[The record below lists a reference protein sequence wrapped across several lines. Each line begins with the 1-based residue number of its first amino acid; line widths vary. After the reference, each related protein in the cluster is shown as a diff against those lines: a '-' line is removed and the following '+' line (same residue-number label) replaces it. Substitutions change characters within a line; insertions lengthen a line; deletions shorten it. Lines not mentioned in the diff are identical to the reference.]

1 MIAIENLSKRYA
13 DHTVVRDVTFD
24 VKKGEILGF
33 LGPNGAGKSTTMK
46 MLTGYL
52 TPTSGRVRVGG
63 FDMAQDPLEAKRL
76 LGYLPEN
83 PPVYPEM
90 SVRDYLA
97 FAAKLRGVP
106 GREVKA
112 AVDEVLAKC
121 FLTEVPSKLI
131 AHLSKGFQQ
140 RVGLAQALVHRPK
153 VLVFDE
159 PTNGLDPKQI
169 IQIRELIKS
178 LAQDHTVILS
188 THILPEVQVTC
199 SRVMIIN
206 QGMIVAEGNPE
217 ELEGK
222 LRGGLRIEVEARAP
236 QDELVAQ
243 LRDLPGVSKVLA
255 TPKADGLSRVS
266 LDVPDG
272 NDLRE
277 RIAAEVVGRGWGLL
291 ELKSVGLSLEE
302 IFLKLT
308 TADAATAQTE
318 PPADQ
323 PEVLTHG

>member
-1 MIAIENLSKRYA
+1 MIVIENLSKRYA
-13 DHTVVRDVTFD
+13 DREVVRDVSFH
-24 VKKGEILGF
+24 VKQGEILGF

-52 TPTSGRVRVGG
+52 TPSAGRVEIGG
-63 FDMAQDPLEAKRL
+63 FDMAKEPLKAKSL
-76 LGYLPEN
+76 LGYMPEN
-83 PPVYPEM
+83 PPLYPEM
-90 SVRDYLA
+90 SVRDYLV

-106 GREVKA
+106 SREVKA
-112 AVDEVLAKC
+112 AVDEVIARC
-121 FLTEVPSKLI
+121 FLSEVPNKLI

-140 RVGLAQALVHRPK
+140 RVGLAQALVHKPR
-153 VLVFDE
+153 VLVLDE

-169 IQIRELIKS
+169 IQIRELIKG

-199 SRVMIIN
+199 SRVLIIN
-206 QGMIVAEGNPE
+206 QGAVVAEGRPE

-222 LRGGLRIEVEARAP
+222 LRGGMRIELTARAP
-236 QDELVAQ
+236 ESDLRTQLQDLA
-243 LRDLPGVSKVLA
+243 GVSQLTL
-255 TPKADGLSRVS
+255 TPKDEGLVSVS
-266 LDVPDG
+266 LDVPSG
-272 NDLRE
+272 QDLRE

-291 ELKSVGLSLEE
+291 ELRSVGLSLEE

-308 TADAATAQTE
+308 TADSAASHSANE
-318 PPADQ
+318 

>member
-1 MIAIENLSKRYA
+1 MIVIENLSKRYA
-13 DHTVVRDVTFD
+13 DRTVVRDVTFD
-24 VKKGEILGF
+24 VKQGEILGF

-52 TPTSGRVRVGG
+52 TPSAGRVEVGG
-63 FDMAQDPLEAKRL
+63 FDMAKDPIKAKGL
-76 LGYLPEN
+76 IGYLPEN

-90 SVRDYLA
+90 TVRDYLA

-112 AVDEVLAKC
+112 AVDSVIERCILG
-121 FLTEVPSKLI
+121 EVPNKLI

-140 RVGLAQALVHRPK
+140 RVGIAQALVHRPK
-153 VLVFDE
+153 VIILDE

-199 SRVMIIN
+199 SRVLIIN
-206 QGMIVAEGNPE
+206 QGTVVAEGKPE

-222 LRGGLRIEVEARAP
+222 LRGGMRIELEARAP
-236 QDELVAQ
+236 QSDIEAQ
-243 LRDLPGVSKVLA
+243 LQDLPGVSNLLVS
-255 TPKADGLSRVS
+255 PKSEDLVRVS
-266 LDVPDG
+266 LEVPSG

-277 RIAAEVVGRGWGLL
+277 RIAAEVIGRGWGLL

-308 TADAATAQTE
+308 TADAAQSDSVAE
-318 PPADQ
+318 PS
-323 PEVLTHG
+323 EVLTHG

>member
-1 MIAIENLSKRYA
+1 MIVIENLSKRYA
-13 DHTVVRDVTFD
+13 DRTVVRDVTFD
-24 VKKGEILGF
+24 VRQGEILGF

-52 TPTSGRVRVGG
+52 TPSAGRVEVGG
-63 FDMAQDPLEAKRL
+63 FDMAKDPIKAKSL
-76 LGYLPEN
+76 IGYLPEN

-90 SVRDYLA
+90 TVRDYLA

-112 AVDEVLAKC
+112 AVDEVIQRCILG
-121 FLTEVPSKLI
+121 EVPNKLI

-140 RVGLAQALVHRPK
+140 RVGIAQALVHKPK
-153 VLVFDE
+153 VIILDE

-169 IQIRELIKS
+169 IQIRELIKG

-199 SRVMIIN
+199 SRVLIIN
-206 QGMIVAEGNPE
+206 QGTVVAEGKPE

-222 LRGGLRIEVEARAP
+222 LRGGMRIELEARAP
-236 QDELVAQ
+236 ETEITTQ
-243 LRDLPGVSKVLA
+243 LRDMPGISNLA
-255 TPKADGLSRVS
+255 VKPKAEGLVRVS
-266 LDVPDG
+266 LEVSSG

-308 TADAATAQTE
+308 TADAAQT
-318 PPADQ
+318 Q
-323 PEVLTHG
+323 PQAEDSEVLTHG

>member
-1 MIAIENLSKRYA
+1 MIVIENLSKRYA
-13 DHTVVRDVTFD
+13 DREVVRDVSFH
-24 VKKGEILGF
+24 VRKGEILGF

-52 TPTSGRVRVGG
+52 MPTAGRVEIGG
-63 FDMAQDPLEAKRL
+63 FDMAKDPLKAKSL
-76 LGYLPEN
+76 LGYMPEN
-83 PPVYPEM
+83 PPLYPEM
-90 SVRDYLA
+90 SVRDYLV
-97 FAAKLRGVP
+97 FAAKLRGVLS
-106 GREVKA
+106 RDVKA
-112 AVDEVLAKC
+112 AVDEVIARC
-121 FLTEVPSKLI
+121 FLTEVPNKLI

-140 RVGLAQALVHRPK
+140 RVGLAQALVHNPK
-153 VLVFDE
+153 VLVLDE

-169 IQIRELIKS
+169 IQIRELIKG

-199 SRVMIIN
+199 SRVLIIN
-206 QGMIVAEGNPE
+206 QGAVVAEGKPS

-222 LRGGLRIEVEARAP
+222 LRGGLRIELEARAP
-236 QDELVAQ
+236 EAELRAQ
-243 LRDLPGVSKVLA
+243 LQDLPGVETVA
-255 TPKADGLSRVS
+255 VTPKAEGLLRVS
-266 LDVPDG
+266 LDVPSG

-291 ELKSVGLSLEE
+291 ELKSIGLSLEE

-308 TADAATAQTE
+308 TADAAAHPATE
-318 PPADQ
+318 

>member
-1 MIAIENLSKRYA
+1 MIVIENLSKRYA
-13 DHTVVRDVTFD
+13 DRTVVRDVTFD
-24 VKKGEILGF
+24 VKQGEILGF

-52 TPTSGRVRVGG
+52 TPSAGRVEVGG
-63 FDMAQDPLEAKRL
+63 FDMAKDPIKAKSL
-76 LGYLPEN
+76 IGYLPEN

-90 SVRDYLA
+90 TVRDYLA

-112 AVDEVLAKC
+112 AVDEVIARCILS
-121 FLTEVPSKLI
+121 EVPNKLI

-140 RVGLAQALVHRPK
+140 RVGIAQALVHKPK
-153 VLVFDE
+153 VIILDE

-169 IQIRELIKS
+169 IEIRELIKG

-199 SRVMIIN
+199 SRVLIIN
-206 QGMIVAEGNPE
+206 QGTVVAEGKPE

-222 LRGGLRIEVEARAP
+222 LRGGLRIELEARAP
-236 QDELVAQ
+236 EAEISTQ
-243 LRDLPGVSKVLA
+243 LRDLPGISNLA
-255 TPKADGLSRVS
+255 VTAKPEGLVRVS
-266 LDVPDG
+266 LEVASG

-308 TADAATAQTE
+308 TADAAN
-318 PPADQ
+318 PQ
-323 PEVLTHG
+323 PHAETSEVLTHG

>member
-1 MIAIENLSKRYA
+1 MIVIENLSKRYA
-13 DHTVVRDVTFD
+13 DRTVVRDVTFD
-24 VKKGEILGF
+24 VKQGEILGF

-52 TPTSGRVRVGG
+52 TPSAGRVEVGG
-63 FDMAQDPLEAKRL
+63 FDMAKDPIKAKSL
-76 LGYLPEN
+76 IGYLPEN

-90 SVRDYLA
+90 TVRDYLA

-112 AVDEVLAKC
+112 AVDEVIARCILG
-121 FLTEVPSKLI
+121 EVPNKLI

-140 RVGLAQALVHRPK
+140 RVGIAQALVHKPK
-153 VLVFDE
+153 VIILDE

-169 IQIRELIKS
+169 IQIRELIKG

-199 SRVMIIN
+199 SRVLIIN
-206 QGMIVAEGNPE
+206 QGKVVAEGKPE

-222 LRGGLRIEVEARAP
+222 LRGGLRIELEARAP
-236 QDELVAQ
+236 EGEIATQ
-243 LRDLPGVSKVLA
+243 LQDLPGVSNLLV
-255 TPKADGLSRVS
+255 TPRAEGLVRVS
-266 LDVPDG
+266 LDVPSG

-308 TADAATAQTE
+308 TSDAATSSSSSE
-318 PPADQ
+318 E

>member
-13 DHTVVRDVTFD
+13 DRTVVRDVTFD
-24 VKKGEILGF
+24 VKQGEILGF

-52 TPTSGRVRVGG
+52 TPTAGRVEVGG
-63 FDMAQDPLEAKRL
+63 FDMAKDPIKAKSL
-76 LGYLPEN
+76 IGYLPEN

-90 SVRDYLA
+90 TVRDYLA

-112 AVDEVLAKC
+112 AVDEVIARCILG
-121 FLTEVPSKLI
+121 EVPNKLI

-140 RVGLAQALVHRPK
+140 RVGIAQALVHKPK
-153 VLVFDE
+153 VIILDE

-169 IQIRELIKS
+169 IQIRELIKG

-199 SRVMIIN
+199 SRVLIIN
-206 QGMIVAEGNPE
+206 QGTVVAEGKPE

-222 LRGGLRIEVEARAP
+222 LRGGLRIELEARAP
-236 QDELVAQ
+236 EGEIATQLQDM
-243 LRDLPGVSKVLA
+243 PGVSNLLV
-255 TPKADGLSRVS
+255 TPKSEGLVRVS
-266 LDVPDG
+266 LDVPSG

-308 TADAATAQTE
+308 TADAATPSSPSE
-318 PPADQ
+318 E

>member
-1 MIAIENLSKRYA
+1 MIVIENLSKRYA
-13 DHTVVRDVTFD
+13 DRTVVRDVTFD
-24 VKKGEILGF
+24 VKQGEILGF

-52 TPTSGRVRVGG
+52 TPTAGRVMVGG
-63 FDMAQDPLEAKRL
+63 FDMAKDPIKAKSL
-76 LGYLPEN
+76 IGYLPEN

-106 GREVKA
+106 GRDVKA
-112 AVDEVLAKC
+112 AVDEVIARC
-121 FLTEVPSKLI
+121 FLTEVPNKLI

-140 RVGLAQALVHRPK
+140 RVGLAQALVHKPK
-153 VLVFDE
+153 VLVLDE

-169 IQIRELIKS
+169 IQIRELIKG

-199 SRVMIIN
+199 GRVLIIN
-206 QGMIVAEGNPE
+206 QGTVVAEGKPE

-222 LRGGLRIEVEARAP
+222 LRGGMRIEVEARAP
-236 QDELVAQ
+236 QAEILTQ
-243 LRDLPGVSKVLA
+243 LQHMPDVSNLSV
-255 TPKADGLSRVS
+255 TPKAEGLVRVS
-266 LDVPDG
+266 LDVPSG
-272 NDLRE
+272 LDLRE

-308 TADAATAQTE
+308 TADAAASS
-318 PPADQ
+318 PADT

>member
-1 MIAIENLSKRYA
+1 MIVIENLSKRYA
-13 DHTVVRDVTFD
+13 DRTVVRDVTFD
-24 VKKGEILGF
+24 VKQGEILGF

-52 TPTSGRVRVGG
+52 TPTAGRVEVGG
-63 FDMAQDPLEAKRL
+63 FDMAKDPIKAKSL
-76 LGYLPEN
+76 IGYLPEN

-90 SVRDYLA
+90 TVRDYLA

-106 GREVKA
+106 GRDVKA
-112 AVDEVLAKC
+112 AVDEVIARCILG
-121 FLTEVPSKLI
+121 EVPNKLI

-140 RVGLAQALVHRPK
+140 RVGIAQALVHKPK
-153 VLVFDE
+153 VIILDE

-169 IQIRELIKS
+169 IQIRELIKG

-199 SRVMIIN
+199 SRVLIIN
-206 QGMIVAEGNPE
+206 QGTVVAEGKPE

-222 LRGGLRIEVEARAP
+222 LRGGMRIELEARAP
-236 QDELVAQ
+236 QGDISTQ
-243 LRDLPGVSKVLA
+243 LQDLPGVSNLA
-255 TPKADGLSRVS
+255 ITAKADGLVRVS
-266 LDVPDG
+266 LEVPSG

-308 TADAATAQTE
+308 TADAAQTQ
-318 PPADQ
+318 PQADDS
-323 PEVLTHG
+323 EVLTHG

>member
-1 MIAIENLSKRYA
+1 MIVIENLSKRYA
-13 DHTVVRDVTFD
+13 DRTVVRDVTFD
-24 VKKGEILGF
+24 VKQGEILGF

-52 TPTSGRVRVGG
+52 TPSAGRVEVGG
-63 FDMAQDPLEAKRL
+63 FDMAKDPIKAKGL
-76 LGYLPEN
+76 IGYLPEN

-90 SVRDYLA
+90 TVRDYLA

-112 AVDEVLAKC
+112 AVDSVIERCILG
-121 FLTEVPSKLI
+121 EVPNKLI

-140 RVGLAQALVHRPK
+140 RVGIAQALVHRPK
-153 VLVFDE
+153 VIILDE

-169 IQIRELIKS
+169 IQIRELIKG

-199 SRVMIIN
+199 SRVLIIN
-206 QGMIVAEGNPE
+206 QGTVVAEGKPE

-222 LRGGLRIEVEARAP
+222 LRGGMRIELEARAP
-236 QDELVAQ
+236 QGDITAQ
-243 LRDLPGVSKVLA
+243 LQDLPGVSNLLVS
-255 TPKADGLSRVS
+255 PKSEGLVRVS
-266 LDVPDG
+266 LEVPSG

-308 TADAATAQTE
+308 TADAA
-318 PPADQ
+318 Q
-323 PEVLTHG
+323 PDSVAETSEVLTHG

>member
-1 MIAIENLSKRYA
+1 MIQVENLTKYYGEYAAIENVSFA
-13 DHTVVRDVTFD
+13 VE
-24 VKKGEILGF
+24 KGEILGF

-52 TPTSGRVRVGG
+52 TPSAGRVEVGG
-63 FDMAQDPLEAKRL
+63 YDMAKDPIKAKSL
-76 LGYLPEN
+76 IGYLPEN

-106 GREVKA
+106 GRDVKA
-112 AVDEVLAKC
+112 AVDEVIQRC
-121 FLTEVPSKLI
+121 ILTEVPNKLI

-140 RVGLAQALVHRPK
+140 RVGIAQALVHKPK
-153 VLVFDE
+153 VIILDE

-178 LAQDHTVILS
+178 LAQEHTVILS

-199 SRVMIIN
+199 SRVLIIN
-206 QGMIVAEGNPE
+206 QGTVVAEGKPE

-222 LRGGLRIEVEARAP
+222 LRGGLRIELLARAP
-236 QDELVAQ
+236 EAEITTQ
-243 LRDLPGVSKVLA
+243 LKDMAGISNLA
-255 TPKADGLSRVS
+255 VTPKEDGLVRVS
-266 LDVPDG
+266 LEVASG

-291 ELKSVGLSLEE
+291 ELRSVGLSLEE

-308 TADAATAQTE
+308 TADAAHPQSNTE
-318 PPADQ
+318 NS
-323 PEVLTHG
+323 EVLTHG